1 MKKSKRRLKKHAQQ
15 AVILMDKRSLYDG
28 LSSLETDVKN
38 TLSQL
43 SEIKEAL
50 HELVEKNTTLE
61 LENQRLR
68 EHLQELTKLDLEDEL
83 IDESVKQ
90 ELSKSRMNLEKLYEE
105 GFHVCNILYG
115 SRRENDEECAFC
127 LDVIYGE
134 RNK

>member
-1 MKKSKRRLKKHAQQ
+1 
-15 AVILMDKRSLYDG
+15 MDKRSLYDG
-28 LSSLETDVKN
+28 LNAIETDMERSL
-38 TLSQL
+38 TQL
-43 SEIKEAL
+43 REIKEAL

-61 LENQRLR
+61 IENQRLR
-68 EHLQELTKLDLEDEL
+68 EHLQELNKLANTTNDTE
-83 IDESVKQ
+83 KQ

>member
-1 MKKSKRRLKKHAQQ
+1 
-15 AVILMDKRSLYDG
+15 MDKRSLYDG
-28 LSSLETDVKN
+28 LNSLEN
-38 TLSQL
+38 EMRNNLEQL
-43 SEIKEAL
+43 IEIKEAL
-50 HELVEKNTTLE
+50 HEVVEKNTTLE
-61 LENQRLR
+61 IENQRLR
-68 EHLQELTKLDLEDEL
+68 EHLQELNKLSDSSTEA
-83 IDESVKQ
+83 VKQ

>member
-1 MKKSKRRLKKHAQQ
+1 
-15 AVILMDKRSLYDG
+15 MDKRSLYDG
-28 LSSLETDVKN
+28 VDSLELELKG

-43 SEIKEAL
+43 SEIKGAL
-50 HELVEKNTTLE
+50 HGLVEKNAILE
-61 LENQRLR
+61 IENQRLR
-68 EHLQELTKLDLEDEL
+68 DHLQELNKLANDSTDP
-83 IDESVKQ
+83 SKQ

-134 RNK
+134 RTK

>member
-1 MKKSKRRLKKHAQQ
+1 
-15 AVILMDKRSLYDG
+15 MDKRSLYDG
-28 LSSLETDVKN
+28 VDSLEKELQG

-61 LENQRLR
+61 IENQRLR
-68 EHLQELTKLDLEDEL
+68 EHLQELNKLAN
-83 IDESVKQ
+83 ESSDPAKQ

-134 RNK
+134 RTK

>member
-1 MKKSKRRLKKHAQQ
+1 
-15 AVILMDKRSLYDG
+15 MDKRSLYDG
-28 LSSLETDVKN
+28 LNSLENDMREN
-38 TLSQL
+38 LEQL
-43 SEIKEAL
+43 TKIKEAL
-50 HELVEKNTTLE
+50 HEVVEKNTTLE
-61 LENQRLR
+61 IENQRLR
-68 EHLQELTKLDLEDEL
+68 EHLQELNKLSENSTEA
-83 IDESVKQ
+83 VKQ

>member
-1 MKKSKRRLKKHAQQ
+1 
-15 AVILMDKRSLYDG
+15 MDKRSLYDG
-28 LSSLETDVKN
+28 LNSLEEEVQG
-38 TLSQL
+38 TLSKL

-50 HELVEKNTTLE
+50 HDLVEKNTILE
-61 LENQRLR
+61 IENQRLR
-68 EHLQELTKLDLEDEL
+68 EHLQELNKLSNEAPDSE
-83 IDESVKQ
+83 KQ

-134 RNK
+134 RLK

>member
-1 MKKSKRRLKKHAQQ
+1 
-15 AVILMDKRSLYDG
+15 MDKRSLYDG
-28 LSSLETDVKN
+28 LDSLEIELKETMFR
-38 TLSQL
+38 L
-43 SEIKEAL
+43 SELKEGL

-61 LENQRLR
+61 IENQRLR
-68 EHLQELTKLDLEDEL
+68 EHLQELNQLSQSAADP
-83 IDESVKQ
+83 SKQ

-134 RNK
+134 RAK

>member
-1 MKKSKRRLKKHAQQ
+1 
-15 AVILMDKRSLYDG
+15 MDKRSLYDG
-28 LSSLETDVKN
+28 LNSLENEMRDN
-38 TLSQL
+38 LEQL
-43 SEIKEAL
+43 TEIKTAL

-61 LENQRLR
+61 IENQRLR
-68 EHLQELTKLDLEDEL
+68 EHLQELNKISDSAT
-83 IDESVKQ
+83 ESVKQ

>member
-1 MKKSKRRLKKHAQQ
+1 
-15 AVILMDKRSLYDG
+15 MDKRSLYDG
-28 LSSLETDVKN
+28 FSSLEVELRE
-38 TLSQL
+38 TLL
-43 SEIKEAL
+43 RLAEMKEGL

-61 LENQRLR
+61 IENQRLR
-68 EHLQELTKLDLEDEL
+68 EHLQELNQLSQESED
-83 IDESVKQ
+83 SSKQ

-134 RNK
+134 RTR

>member
-1 MKKSKRRLKKHAQQ
+1 
-15 AVILMDKRSLYDG
+15 MDKRSLYDG
-28 LSSLETDVKN
+28 LDSLEVELKETMFR
-38 TLSQL
+38 L
-43 SEIKEAL
+43 SELKQGL

-61 LENQRLR
+61 IENQRLR
-68 EHLQELTKLDLEDEL
+68 EHLQELNQLSQSAADADP
-83 IDESVKQ
+83 SKQ

>member
-1 MKKSKRRLKKHAQQ
+1 
-15 AVILMDKRSLYDG
+15 MDKRSLYDG
-28 LSSLETDVKN
+28 LNLLEN
-38 TLSQL
+38 EMRNNLEQL
-43 SEIKEAL
+43 TEIKEAL
-50 HELVEKNTTLE
+50 HEVVEKNTTLE
-61 LENQRLR
+61 IENQRLR
-68 EHLQELTKLDLEDEL
+68 EHLQELNKLSDSSTEA
-83 IDESVKQ
+83 VKQ

>member
-1 MKKSKRRLKKHAQQ
+1 
-15 AVILMDKRSLYDG
+15 MDKRSLYDG
-28 LSSLETDVKN
+28 LSSLETDLQG
-38 TLSQL
+38 TLGQL

-61 LENQRLR
+61 IENQRLR
-68 EHLQELTKLDLEDEL
+68 EHLQEVTKLSENTDDLTDPA
-83 IDESVKQ
+83 KQ

-134 RNK
+134 RYK

>member
-1 MKKSKRRLKKHAQQ
+1 
-15 AVILMDKRSLYDG
+15 MDKRSLYDG
-28 LSSLETDVKN
+28 LSSLETDLQG
-38 TLSQL
+38 TLGQL

-61 LENQRLR
+61 IENQRLR
-68 EHLQELTKLDLEDEL
+68 EHLQELTKLASDPNDPA
-83 IDESVKQ
+83 KQ

-134 RNK
+134 RSR

>member
-1 MKKSKRRLKKHAQQ
+1 
-15 AVILMDKRSLYDG
+15 MDKRSLYDG
-28 LSSLETDVKN
+28 LNSLEIELKE
-38 TLSQL
+38 TLL
-43 SEIKEAL
+43 RLGEMKDGL

-61 LENQRLR
+61 IENQRLR
-68 EHLQELTKLDLEDEL
+68 EHLQELNQIAQAEADP
-83 IDESVKQ
+83 SKQ

-134 RNK
+134 RSK

>member
-1 MKKSKRRLKKHAQQ
+1 
-15 AVILMDKRSLYDG
+15 MDKRSLYDG
-28 LSSLETDVKN
+28 LDSLEIELKETMFR
-38 TLSQL
+38 L
-43 SEIKEAL
+43 SELKEGL

-61 LENQRLR
+61 IENQRLR
-68 EHLQELTKLDLEDEL
+68 EHLQELNQLSQPDADP
-83 IDESVKQ
+83 SRQ

>member
-1 MKKSKRRLKKHAQQ
+1 M
-15 AVILMDKRSLYDG
+15 MDKRSLYDG
-28 LSSLETDVKN
+28 LDSLEIELKETMFR
-38 TLSQL
+38 L
-43 SEIKEAL
+43 SELKEGL

-61 LENQRLR
+61 IENQRLR
-68 EHLQELTKLDLEDEL
+68 EHLQELNQLSQPGAD
-83 IDESVKQ
+83 SSRQ

>member
-1 MKKSKRRLKKHAQQ
+1 
-15 AVILMDKRSLYDG
+15 MDKRSLYDG
-28 LSSLETDVKN
+28 VDSLEQELKG

-61 LENQRLR
+61 IENQRLR
-68 EHLQELTKLDLEDEL
+68 EHLQELNKLAN
-83 IDESVKQ
+83 ESADSAKQ

-134 RNK
+134 RTK